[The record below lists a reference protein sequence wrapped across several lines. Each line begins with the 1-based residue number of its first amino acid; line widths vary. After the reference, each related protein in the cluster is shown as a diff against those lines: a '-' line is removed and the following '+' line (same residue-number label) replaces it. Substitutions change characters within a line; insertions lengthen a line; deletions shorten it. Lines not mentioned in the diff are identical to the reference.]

1 MTLSREFYEREV
13 VVTATHAEEIEQQTR
28 LQSETGIWYQ
38 QRRLRLTASNFGR
51 VVKRR
56 STTCVANLVK
66 SLLYSKNLDTS
77 SLRWGR
83 VHEADARVAYQ
94 QHLQRSDCDFPV
106 SPCGLVVDQETPCLA
121 CSPDGLVGTCGLVEY
136 KCPYK
141 AAQQQLTPVQA
152 ATALKDFCS
161 TLNGDALQLKTSHNY
176 YHQIQGCLAITKR
189 SWCDFVVWTC
199 GIAGKTLHSF
209 NNKSAIIQ

>member
-1 MTLSREFYEREV
+1 M
-13 VVTATHAEEIEQQTR
+13 
-28 LQSETGIWYQ
+28 
-38 QRRLRLTASNFGR
+38 
-51 VVKRR
+51 
-56 STTCVANLVK
+56 K

-94 QHLQRSDCDFPV
+94 QHLQRSDCDLPV
-106 SPCGLVVDQETPCLA
+106 SPCGLVVDQETPCLV

-189 SWCDFVVWTC
+189 SWCDFVVWTPA
-199 GIAGKTLHSF
+199 GISVERINANSIFWNSIKGKLEQF
-209 NNKSAIIQ
+209 YRLAILPELALPRYTSQQPIREPSTEMEVIT

>member
-1 MTLSREFYEREV
+1 MV
-13 VVTATHAEEIEQQTR
+13 PTATTLVNG
-28 LQSETGIWYQ
+28 LQ
-38 QRRLRLTASNFGR
+38 LRVCSKEAKYNF
-51 VVKRR
+51 
-56 STTCVANLVK
+56 VANLVK

-94 QHLQRSDCDFPV
+94 QHLQRSDCDLPV

-121 CSPDGLVGTCGLVEY
+121 CSPDGLVGICGLVEY

-161 TLNGDALQLKTSHNY
+161 ALNSDAPPSTVMLSK
-176 YHQIQGCLAITKR
+176 
-189 SWCDFVVWTC
+189 
-199 GIAGKTLHSF
+199 
-209 NNKSAIIQ
+209 